1 MHGALAQEPRSAG
14 FDLRDAAARRRHG
27 PAALRTWFRI
37 AEQWRLTDR
46 EAAILLGAGAST
58 YRRWKRNP
66 EVTLDIGQMER
77 LSLLLGIYKSLEV
90 LLPRPDAADAWIRRP
105 NGNPL
110 FGGQPPLDRM
120 LGGLTQDIALV
131 RRHLDAERGGW
142 A

>member
-1 MHGALAQEPRSAG
+1 MHSALAQEPRPAG
-14 FDLRDAAARRRHG
+14 FDLRNAAARRRHG

-46 EAAILLGAGAST
+46 EAAVLLGAGAST

-90 LLPRPDAADAWIRRP
+90 LLPRPDAADAWIRQP
-105 NGNPL
+105 NRNPL
-110 FGGQPPLDRM
+110 FGGQAPLDRM